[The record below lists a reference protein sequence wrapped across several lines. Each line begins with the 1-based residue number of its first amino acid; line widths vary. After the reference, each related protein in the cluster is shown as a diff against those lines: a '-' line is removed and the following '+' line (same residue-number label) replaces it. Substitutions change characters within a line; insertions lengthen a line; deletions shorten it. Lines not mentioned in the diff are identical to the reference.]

1 MVKRSFTLISNMEE
15 QVIDAMRVTVQFFEA
30 HPELKE
36 IRAEF
41 HGVRFIASSKLLSD
55 DMRKYLKRIEQKTRS
70 LVPTCPLTRNDRP
83 RARYNAA
90 HERS

>member
-1 MVKRSFTLISNMEE
+1 MSRMVKRSFTLISNMEE

-41 HGVRFIASSKLLSD
+41 PRGPVYSIVKAALGRYEETFEADRAEDAQLSTYVPPDSK
-55 DMRKYLKRIEQKTRS
+55 
-70 LVPTCPLTRNDRP
+70 
-83 RARYNAA
+83 
-90 HERS
+90 